1 MFCGVLRVWLQTAM
15 GAAVEHTP
23 SRTGFWREQSSNH
36 FGSMHAYI
44 IYLKL
49 HCPAGE
55 YECPLI
61 ARGLPPRPQGPIDIA
76 KAGGSIPF
84 KNVFPAAAEF
94 TYVVDNP
101 AFSVRAGE
109 TLPAKKATAIAV
121 VFKDAGTAVHT
132 ARLSVAC
139 PTRSATPW
147 VFYLRAV

>member
-1 MFCGVLRVWLQTAM
+1 MQ
-15 GAAVEHTP
+15 
-23 SRTGFWREQSSNH
+23 
-36 FGSMHAYI
+36 YI
-44 IYLKL
+44 IQLKRYCL
-49 HCPAGE
+49 AGE
-55 YECPLI
+55 YECPLT

-76 KAGGSIPF
+76 KGGGSIPF